1 MIKSWEKENCEIIIG
16 VDMNETIN
24 TRQSKVDQLLNNT
37 TLVSLLDTEN
47 APATYNRGKNCIDFI
62 LGTPNIKQKI
72 IAQGYLPFYAGDAS
86 NKVHEQTKFR
96 EINKHYK
103 RDRKLN

>member
-47 APATYNRGKNCIDFI
+47 APATYNRGKTASISYWEHQ
-62 LGTPNIKQKI
+62 T
-72 IAQGYLPFYAGDAS
+72 S
-86 NKVHEQTKFR
+86 NKR
-96 EINKHYK
+96 
-103 RDRKLN
+103 